1 MQMSADQASAIAK
14 LRALFVEGSVNQKN
28 AIFADSLAKLYQEAG
43 KFDSAAWF
51 SEASSAFFNNTD
63 SWTKTGDYYYQ
74 AFTFAVDP
82 GKQAHL
88 AEKAREYYKK
98 VLDKEPNQLEVKN
111 SLAMTYV
118 GGAAT
123 MQAVGLLREVLA
135 VDPKNEQA
143 LFNLGMLSY
152 QSTQYKKAVGH
163 LEKLVAI
170 NPNHTQGRLLLGISL
185 MNTGDEKGAREQLE
199 KVKQLDNDPAVQA
212 TVDSYL
218 KDLK

>member
-1 MQMSADQASAIAK
+1 M
-14 LRALFVEGSVNQKN
+14 L
-28 AIFADSLAKLYQEAG
+28 SLPTLWQNCTRNAG

-51 SEASSAFFNNTD
+51 SEASSAFFNTTD

-135 VDPKNEQA
+135 EDPKNEQA
-143 LFNLGMLSY
+143 LFNLGMLSF
-152 QSTQYKKAVGH
+152 QSDAIREGCWSSGEAHCNQPQSYARKAVVGNI
-163 LEKLVAI
+163 A
-170 NPNHTQGRLLLGISL
+170 
-185 MNTGDEKGAREQLE
+185 DEYRR
-199 KVKQLDNDPAVQA
+199 
-212 TVDSYL
+212 
-218 KDLK
+218 